1 MIAVAVFSLARG
13 ESGTTRR
20 SVSNSSRT
28 AGYFATFVL
37 AVYGGFF
44 SGGYVTMLTTVF
56 ILLFGLTILQSVA
69 TTKIINFFSSL
80 VATMI
85 FASHGVVDYRLG
97 AVLGFTMFLGAVIGG
112 HVAMRL
118 PAVWLRR
125 IFVVAVVA
133 LSVNMALA
141 FIRSSPR

>member
-1 MIAVAVFSLARG
+1 
-13 ESGTTRR
+13 
-20 SVSNSSRT
+20 
-28 AGYFATFVL
+28 
-37 AVYGGFF
+37 
-44 SGGYVTMLTTVF
+44 
-56 ILLFGLTILQSVA
+56 VA

-80 VATMI
+80 VATVI
-85 FASHGVVDYRLG
+85 FASHGVVNYRLG
-97 AVLGFTMFLGAVIGG
+97 AVLGVTMFLGAVIGG

-133 LSVNMALA
+133 LAANMAFA